1 MQIKKSVR
9 GMKGAFLCQRL
20 AFNFS
25 VQVKWTKISA
35 EAIPCLVN
43 RYRCL
48 PSSFDLC
55 VRRLVPAVYFSPP
68 AGVTSIAPG
77 LYSL

>member
-1 MQIKKSVR
+1 
-9 GMKGAFLCQRL
+9 MKGGFLYQRL
-20 AFNFS
+20 ALNFS

-35 EAIPCLVN
+35 EAIPCFVN

-55 VRRLVPAVYFSPP
+55 VRRFVCAVYFPPP
-68 AGVTSIAPG
+68 AGVTSLAPG
-77 LYSL
+77 L